1 MLIPELTTAK
11 KWKQSKC
18 SPTDRWIHKMWYI
31 NTMKY
36 FSVLKRKEILSHATA
51 WMTLEDIMFS
61 EINQPQEDMYCMILI
76 VSIT

>member
-1 MLIPELTTAK
+1 MLIPEFTTAK

-18 SPTDRWIHKMWYI
+18 SPTDKWINKTWYI

-36 FSVLKRKEILSHATA
+36 FSVLKSKEILSHATI
-51 WMTLEDIMFS
+51 WMNLEDIVFS
-61 EINQPQEDMYCMILI
+61 EINQPQEDMHCMIPI